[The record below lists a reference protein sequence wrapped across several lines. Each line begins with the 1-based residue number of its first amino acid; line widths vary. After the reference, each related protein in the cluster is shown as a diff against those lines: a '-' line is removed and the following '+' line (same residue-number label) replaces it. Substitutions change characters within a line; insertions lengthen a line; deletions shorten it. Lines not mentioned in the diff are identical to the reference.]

1 MFDEAELRDEV
12 VVVFVAGVY
21 VGLCSHTANHIKV
34 VDVHVDKDSEK
45 SAKDLLAH
53 LLEIFWEG
61 NTLKQKGIS
70 CYICKNKTKQI
81 NEKKN
86 VCITSVIN
94 V

>member
-21 VGLCSHTANHIKV
+21 VGLCPHTANHIKV

-61 NTLKQKGIS
+61 NTYS
-70 CYICKNKTKQI
+70 CGKDVFVV
-81 NEKKN
+81 NECLN
-86 VCITSVIN
+86 PVHE
-94 V
+94 